1 MYIKNQVKK
10 VSQRAC
16 ICNRPQCALI
26 SKEFREL
33 NDIRGDYSKLS
44 NPKENTR
51 NNTKLSM
58 LRAYN
63 ERIFKHHGIN
73 IASFETEYYNK
84 ARPMNVTRSN
94 VNEQLKKDS
103 YFALHHYHPLLLKI
117 YGKDLAKAKNRFKDP
132 QELKRLGLYDARG
145 GSFYSKADLVKDRK
159 GNDVVAIV
167 PNYVSFEKVRTDLL
181 DAQSSKKLAITIN
194 EARNEE
200 IVRKRARE
208 CRGTIST
215 SSLQNGR
222 PPKRHLFDAD
232 VDLMNF
238 DEVKSFVKK
247 IQKESKSH
255 YQDHQSALKEN
266 ISFNQRLNNV
276 EQINRHQHQKLKDE
290 NRSLSD
296 RIEEFN
302 TAGLT
307 RLSMS
312 NPKYFAKNKR
322 ACKDLYGF
330 FDFDFLTHLIQDLL
344 EVEYKVATTTTIKT
358 NLGLT
363 QFEQVLLTMLYTNT
377 HHNYD
382 TIGSVFGVECRQTVG
397 TYIDKWM
404 PVLGELGDMLSSF
417 VDLLDPKA
425 YDFLEPKSYKE
436 LNLRKVAAVIDG
448 KAF

>member
-1 MYIKNQVKK
+1 MYIKNEVKK
-10 VSQRAC
+10 VSRRAC
-16 ICNRPQCALI
+16 ICNRTQCALI

-44 NPKENTR
+44 NPIENTR

-63 ERIFKHHGIN
+63 ERIFKHHGTN
-73 IASFETEYYNK
+73 KASFETKYYNK
-84 ARPMNVTRSN
+84 ASPMNVTRSN

-103 YFALHHYHPLLLKI
+103 YFALHHYHPLLLKT

-145 GSFYSKADLVKDRK
+145 GSLYSKADLVKDKK
-159 GNDVVAIV
+159 GNDVVAVV
-167 PNYVSFEKVRTDLL
+167 PNYVSLEKIRSDLV

-194 EARNEE
+194 EARNAE
-200 IVRKRARE
+200 IARKRARD
-208 CRGTIST
+208 CRGTSST
-215 SSLQNGR
+215 SSLLSGR
-222 PPKRHLFDAD
+222 PAKRHLFDAD

-238 DEVKSFVKK
+238 DEVKCFVKK

-255 YQDHQSALKEN
+255 YQNHQSALKEK
-266 ISFNQRLNNV
+266 ILFNQRVSNV
-276 EQINRHQHQKLKDE
+276 EQINRQQHQKLKDE
-290 NRSLSD
+290 NRSFTKT
-296 RIEEFN
+296 IEEFN

-344 EVEYKVATTTTIKT
+344 EVDYKVSTTTTIKT
-358 NLGLT
+358 NFGST
-363 QFEQVLLTMLYTNT
+363 QFEQVLWLAQSHLCIPV
-377 HHNYD
+377 D
-382 TIGSVFGVECRQTVG
+382 SVHPVEPG
-397 TYIDKWM
+397 TKC
-404 PVLGELGDMLSSF
+404 
-417 VDLLDPKA
+417 
-425 YDFLEPKSYKE
+425 KSY
-436 LNLRKVAAVIDG
+436 D
-448 KAF
+448 